1 MYSDMSDAIQ
11 PGMSFE
17 AIIRKFAELGRV
29 QDAVDRIEEWVDEQL
44 TSHRKPGGPLEQR
57 LGDGGWIQVS
67 ERKTDDGGTVTIVND
82 ITERK
87 LAEKALEDKEKQL
100 RIALDNMPGGLAVND
115 SNATYTVVNN
125 WIREFLSL
133 PNGIMEP
140 GTEVK
145 KLLRYLAERGMYG
158 PGEVEQIVQQH
169 LDVLTKGRE
178 STIAEIVTEEGFHL
192 QVYRQ
197 PLSEGGNAAIFTDIT
212 ELKRAEEAL
221 RVAKDEADESAK
233 VVAEKNKMLES
244 LSSKLSKYLAPQ
256 VYASIFAGHQSVEV
270 ASKRKKLSIFFS
282 DIVGF
287 TETTDN
293 LESEELTN
301 LLNDYLT
308 EMSTIALDYGATI
321 DKYIGDAILAFFGDP
336 ESKGV
341 EEDAKNCVN
350 MAIAM
355 QRRLRELEQ
364 EWRGRGLE
372 RPFRVR
378 MGISTG
384 FCTVGNFGS
393 RDRMD
398 YTIIG
403 NEVNLAA
410 RLEAKAE
417 AGGILVSHETY
428 ALTDEIV
435 MAEEQPPLTVKG
447 FAAPVKCYKIVG
459 IYENLVEEGKIIRNV
474 QDGISLLVDLT
485 KRDKASAIQALEDIV
500 SQLKD

>member
-1 MYSDMSDAIQ
+1 
-11 PGMSFE
+11 
-17 AIIRKFAELGRV
+17 
-29 QDAVDRIEEWVDEQL
+29 
-44 TSHRKPGGPLEQR
+44 
-57 LGDGGWIQVS
+57 
-67 ERKTDDGGTVTIVND
+67 
-82 ITERK
+82 
-87 LAEKALEDKEKQL
+87 
-100 RIALDNMPGGLAVND
+100 MPG
-115 SNATYTVVNN
+115 
-125 WIREFLSL
+125 
-133 PNGIMEP
+133 
-140 GTEVK
+140 
-145 KLLRYLAERGMYG
+145 
-158 PGEVEQIVQQH
+158 
-169 LDVLTKGRE
+169 
-178 STIAEIVTEEGFHL
+178 
-192 QVYRQ
+192 
-197 PLSEGGNAAIFTDIT
+197 
-212 ELKRAEEAL
+212 LKRTEEAL

-256 VYASIFAGHQSVEV
+256 VYASIFAGQQSVEV

-293 LESEELTN
+293 LESEELTH

-308 EMSTIALDYGATI
+308 EMSTIALDHGATI
-321 DKYIGDAILAFFGDP
+321 DKYIGDAMLAFFGDP

-341 EEDAKNCVN
+341 EEDAKACVN

-410 RLEAKAE
+410 RLEAMAE

-485 KRDKASAIQALEDIV
+485 KRDKASAIQALEDIL
-500 SQLKD
+500 SQLED